1 MLTKIPG
8 ISVRLFF
15 RRVQIISQMLLIYLL
30 NIICPDFTD
39 TEFSSR
45 MECHL
50 GQQAQWECSNQ
61 PGWLTPAK
69 NGREKGNSCI
79 CYNVRVVTL
88 FPCMFLQKETRADDG
103 RAKKQ
108 RHSRQLGP
116 VRILKFQLVTISLQL
131 LFWGTSYI
139 VSQWIQNQN

>member
-61 PGWLTPAK
+61 PG
-69 NGREKGNSCI
+69 
-79 CYNVRVVTL
+79 
-88 FPCMFLQKETRADDG
+88 
-103 RAKKQ
+103 
-108 RHSRQLGP
+108 
-116 VRILKFQLVTISLQL
+116 
-131 LFWGTSYI
+131 
-139 VSQWIQNQN
+139 